1 MQMNADLIASQFF
14 LTDKTDSTDST
25 DSTDNIDNFSFV
37 SQSLCG
43 KINFHA
49 DDADN
54 ADEYGFNC
62 FAIFSHR

>member
-37 SQSLCG
+37 S
-43 KINFHA
+43 
-49 DDADN
+49 
-54 ADEYGFNC
+54 
-62 FAIFSHR
+62 